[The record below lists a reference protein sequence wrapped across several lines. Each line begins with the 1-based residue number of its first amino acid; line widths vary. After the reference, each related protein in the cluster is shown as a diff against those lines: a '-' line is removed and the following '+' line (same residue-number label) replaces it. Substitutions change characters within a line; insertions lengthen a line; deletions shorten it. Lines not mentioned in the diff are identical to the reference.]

1 MKRIETVREW
11 LAVTSDLATVD
22 AARGVT
28 RMAGHL
34 REDLVDLLAYS
45 AVFGDECVR
54 SASRWLIREMGRVR
68 GVIPASIQTFYEAR
82 GREEFDKLTV
92 PAMNIRGLTYDVAR
106 AIIRAARAHDAAAF
120 IFEIARSEIGY
131 TQQRPDEYAA
141 VVIAA
146 ALREGYT
153 GPVFIQGDHFQLNRE
168 RFGEDPSAEVE
179 SVRAVIREA
188 VAAGFY
194 NIDIDAST
202 LVDLRHPTLAERQKI
217 NAELTAE
224 MTAFIRSLEP
234 ESIPIS
240 VGGEIG
246 EVGGTNTTEEEFRTF
261 MNLYAE
267 KLSRIGRRGAGISKI
282 SIQTGTTHGGVPLPD
297 GTVASVAL
305 DFAALERISRVAR
318 ESYGLAGAVQHGAST
333 LPVEAF
339 DRFVEAGCA
348 EVHLATEFQNLI
360 YDNPLFPAD
369 LKEAIYE
376 HLSRAHADE
385 RAPGQ
390 TEAQFLYK
398 ARKRGFGPF
407 KQALWDLPED
417 VREEIC
423 RSIEAKVSLLFDR
436 LGIAGSAR
444 LVRGVVDLV
453 PQLLPLPEALREEVR
468 LAGG

>member
-1 MKRIETVREW
+1 MKTVRE
-11 LAVTSDLATVD
+11 LLTVMSDLATVD
-22 AARGVT
+22 ATCGVT
-28 RMAGHL
+28 RVAGHL

-45 AVFGDECVR
+45 AVFGDDRVR
-54 SASRWLIREMGRVR
+54 SASRWLIREMGRMR

-106 AIIRAARAHDAAAF
+106 AIIRAANAHDAAAF

-146 ALREGYT
+146 ALREGYA
-153 GPVFIQGDHFQLNRE
+153 GPLFIQGDHFQLNAKQVA
-168 RFGEDPSAEVE
+168 EDPEAEVGA
-179 SVRAVIREA
+179 VRALISEA

-202 LVDLRHPTLAERQKI
+202 LVDLSRPTVAEQQKI

-224 MTAFIRSLEP
+224 LTAFIRALEP
-234 ESIPIS
+234 DGIRIG

-246 EVGGTNTTEEEFRTF
+246 EVGGTNTTEEEFTAF
-261 MNLYAE
+261 MTLYAE
-267 KLSRIGRRGAGISKI
+267 ALDRSGCKSPGICKI
-282 SIQTGTTHGGVPLPD
+282 SVQTGTSHGGVPLPD
-297 GTVASVAL
+297 GTVAQVAI
-305 DFAALERISRVAR
+305 DFATLERISRVAR
-318 ESYGLAGAVQHGAST
+318 ETYGLAGAVQHGAST
-333 LPVEAF
+333 LPMEAF
-339 DRFVEAGCA
+339 GRFVDAGCA
-348 EVHLATEFQNLI
+348 EVHLATEFQNII
-360 YDNPLFPAD
+360 YDHPAFPAD
-369 LKEAIYE
+369 LKTAIYD
-376 HLSRAHADE
+376 HLRRAHADE

-398 ARKRGFGPF
+398 TRKRGFGPF

-417 VREEIC
+417 VHEEIC

-453 PQLLPLPEALREEVR
+453 PQPFPPPEVLREEVR